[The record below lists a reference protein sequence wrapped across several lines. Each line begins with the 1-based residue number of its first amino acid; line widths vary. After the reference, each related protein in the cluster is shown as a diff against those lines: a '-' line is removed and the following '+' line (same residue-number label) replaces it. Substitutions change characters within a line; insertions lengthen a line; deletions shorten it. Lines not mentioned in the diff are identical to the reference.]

1 MTAEPGVALVNGAGG
16 SIGGAIAVAFAERGL
31 SLGLADR
38 SAAGLDSLVQ
48 RLPLPTSRHVTCCL
62 DASDPAPM
70 AGFAQRT
77 EEVLGPITTLVNC
90 AGVFPITSF
99 DAITDEEWD
108 GTLRSNLTAV
118 FVACRA
124 VVPLMMSR
132 RAGTVV
138 NFASTAGETGSVR
151 PASHYAAAKGGVI
164 AFSKSLAREVSP
176 SGVRVNV
183 VSPGPVDTP
192 MLQAGTAEARE
203 RTHARTLI
211 GRIGSPEEIAA
222 AVMFLA
228 GEDSSYITGAVLRV
242 NGGALL

>member
-1 MTAEPGVALVNGAGG
+1 MTPEPGVALVNGASG
-16 SIGGAIAVAFAERGL
+16 SIGGAIAAAFAKRGL
-31 SLGLADR
+31 SLGLADKN
-38 SAAGLDSLVQ
+38 AAGLEPLSP
-48 RLPLPTSRHVTCCL
+48 RLHLPTSRHVTACF

-70 AGFAQRT
+70 AAFAQRV

-90 AGVFPITSF
+90 AGVFQITPF
-99 DAITDEEWD
+99 DAISDEDWD
-108 GTLRSNLTAV
+108 NTLRSNLTAV

-124 VVPLMMSR
+124 VVPLMSER

-138 NFASTAGETGSVR
+138 KFSSTAGESGSAR
-151 PASHYAAAKGGVI
+151 PAAHYAAAKGAVI

-176 SGVRVNV
+176 LGVRVNV

-192 MLQAGTAEARE
+192 MLQADTAEARE
-203 RTHARTLI
+203 RTSARTLL
-211 GRIGSPEEIAA
+211 GRIASPDEIAA

-228 GEDSSYITGAVLRV
+228 SEDSSYVTGHVLRV